1 MKIAVDFRH
10 YKKHAFVRG
19 LVQDGRMV
27 EIEIGDKPDTLK
39 VITQNRSNQVD
50 YDGLRQFMQKAEHYC
65 IGGQNYFWDETIEL
79 MLTLWKQY
87 LKANGEIT

>member
-50 YDGLRQFMQKAEHYC
+50 YDGYDGLRQFMQTAEHDRS
-65 IGGQNYFWDETIEL
+65 GGENYFGVKL
-79 MLTLWKQY
+79 L
-87 LKANGEIT
+87 N